1 MTLPYRID
9 NMTWTPTR
17 DDFSTYM
24 LPNYNPQ
31 AIIPVRG
38 AGSRLWDQDGRE
50 FVDFAGGIAVNALGH
65 AHPALVEA
73 LKTQGEQLW
82 HLSNVYANEPALRLA
97 KTLVEATFADKVF
110 FCNSGGEANEA
121 ALKLARRYGH
131 DHYGPAKDKIVS
143 FRQSFHGRTW
153 FTVSVGGQPKYT
165 EGFGPIPGGIV
176 HGQYNDLDSA
186 RELVDDNTCAIIVEP
201 MQGEGGVTP
210 ATPAFLEGLRALAD
224 AHNALLIFDEVQCG
238 VGRTGHLYGYMHY
251 GVTPDILTSA
261 KALGGGFP
269 IGAMLTTE
277 RVAEVFVVGTH
288 GSTYGGNPLACA
300 VGQAAV
306 STINTPEVL
315 DGVAERHALFRKHLE
330 AIDAKYD
337 CFAEIRGL
345 GLLMGAE
352 FNARFGEAGRDTLA
366 AGIDE
371 GVMLLVA
378 GPGVLRFAPSL
389 IIPEADIVEGMA
401 RLERAIARVA
411 ESVG

>member
-1 MTLPYRID
+1 
-9 NMTWTPTR
+9 MTWTPTR
-17 DDFSTYM
+17 DDFNTYM

-38 AGSRLWDQDGRE
+38 QGSRLWDQDGRE

-65 AHPALVEA
+65 AHPALVDA

-97 KTLVEATFADKVF
+97 KTLVDATFADKVF

-121 ALKLARRYGH
+121 ALKLARRYAH
-131 DHYGPAKDKIVS
+131 DHHGKQKDKIVS

-186 RELVDDNTCAIIVEP
+186 RELVDENTCAIIVEP

-210 ATPAFLEGLRALAD
+210 ATPEFLEGLRALAD

-251 GVTPDILTSA
+251 L
-261 KALGGGFP
+261 
-269 IGAMLTTE
+269 
-277 RVAEVFVVGTH
+277 
-288 GSTYGGNPLACA
+288 
-300 VGQAAV
+300 
-306 STINTPEVL
+306 
-315 DGVAERHALFRKHLE
+315 
-330 AIDAKYD
+330 
-337 CFAEIRGL
+337 
-345 GLLMGAE
+345 
-352 FNARFGEAGRDTLA
+352 
-366 AGIDE
+366 
-371 GVMLLVA
+371 
-378 GPGVLRFAPSL
+378 SL
-389 IIPEADIVEGMA
+389 IHI
-401 RLERAIARVA
+401 
-411 ESVG
+411 